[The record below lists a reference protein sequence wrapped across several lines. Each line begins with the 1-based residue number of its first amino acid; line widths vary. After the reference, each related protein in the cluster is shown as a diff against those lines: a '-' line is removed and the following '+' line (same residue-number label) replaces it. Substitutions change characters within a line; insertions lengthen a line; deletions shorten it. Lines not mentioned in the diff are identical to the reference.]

1 MFAVLMLNCNNYDSL
16 AAYEH
21 KIYQDGTIMEVS
33 SIVLDPVIWQLD

>member
-21 KIYQDGTIMEVS
+21 KIYQDGILIKKKKKS
-33 SIVLDPVIWQLD
+33 RWNDYGS